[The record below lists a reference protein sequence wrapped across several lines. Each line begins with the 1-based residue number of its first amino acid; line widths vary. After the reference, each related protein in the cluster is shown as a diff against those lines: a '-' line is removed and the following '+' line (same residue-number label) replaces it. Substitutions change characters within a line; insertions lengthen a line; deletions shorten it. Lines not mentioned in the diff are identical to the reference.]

1 MSEPVV
7 WNFLFLADIGRL
19 PHTTESVVF
28 SRFEALEQVRAC
40 AWDFCLFW
48 SNALSVE
55 SVLLSFAC
63 LDKYQLLYAHG
74 CCGLPLRGAVE
85 CIKHLCWC
93 LVTPARWNT
102 ILSPKHE
109 ASELIP
115 SMLRLWMESLAFES
129 TSCLP
134 SCCIYCQSA
143 FV

>member
-1 MSEPVV
+1 MSEPIV
-7 WNFLFLADIGRL
+7 WNFPFLTDIGRSL
-19 PHTTESVVF
+19 LL
-28 SRFEALEQVRAC
+28 RAWFEFLFEVLEQVRAC

-129 TSCLP
+129 TSVLPKTRRWCLECP
-134 SCCIYCQSA
+134 P
-143 FV
+143 